1 MMASHSSASK
11 PGFCSMPGYLGG
23 VLSGGICFPERS
35 RATQRQGDPRRGNN
49 TGRGY
54 GVHWQRLRKASNN
67 REWLRCG
74 PERLGER
81 LTVRKGN
88 YTLPL
93 KPGERKGTSNA
104 LML

>member
-1 MMASHSSASK
+1 MPRK
-11 PGFCSMPGYLGG
+11 RGCLCSTPGYPPIAAAGATH
-23 VLSGGICFPERS
+23 CPERS

-74 PERLGER
+74 PERPGEH